1 MNVVDLLLVVYVG
14 AYALFRFRRG
24 FVRLSLELGGLLAS
38 IGIALLSYPMVAT
51 WLRSVAPVPGTF
63 SKAIGFVLI
72 LMIAET
78 LIFWGIR
85 LLIRAIPHP
94 LLESPLNRWAGLVP
108 AAASGVVI
116 SAVLAT
122 IAYGLPLPADV
133 KGQINTSK
141 LVHPLINET
150 QALSQP
156 VFGDALT
163 DLLGTLTRQQ
173 EGERTELGFTATNVK
188 VDERAERRMLELLN
202 RERTSRGLQPLT
214 LDTGKLR
221 DVARAHSR
229 DMFARGYFA
238 HENPEGKT
246 PFDRMQEGG
255 VTFLAA
261 GENLAFAPDVEIA
274 HKGLINS
281 PPHRKNILDPDF
293 RRVGIGAISAGFRGE
308 MFTQNFTN

>member
-1 MNVVDLLLVVYVG
+1 MNLVDLLLVAYVG

-24 FVRLSLELGGLLAS
+24 FVRLSLELGGLVAS
-38 IGIALLSYPMVAT
+38 VAIALLGYPMVAT
-51 WLRSVAPVPGTF
+51 WLGQMAAIPSAF
-63 SKAIGFVLI
+63 SRAISFVLI
-72 LMIAET
+72 LMVAQT
-78 LIFWGIR
+78 LIFWVLR
-85 LLIRAIPHP
+85 FLIRIIPHT
-94 LLESPLNRWAGLVP
+94 LLESPINRWLGLAP
-108 AAASGVVI
+108 AAASAVVI
-116 SAVLAT
+116 SAILAT
-122 IAYGLPLPADV
+122 IAYGLPLPANV
-133 KGQINTSK
+133 KDQVEDSE
-141 LVHPLINET
+141 LAHPLINET

-156 VFGDALT
+156 IFGDALT
-163 DLLGTLTRQQ
+163 SLLGALTRQQ
-173 EGERTELGFTATNVK
+173 EGERTDLGFTATNVR

-202 RERTSRGLQPLT
+202 QERASRGLSSLT

-238 HENPEGKT
+238 HDTPEGKT
-246 PFDRMQEGG
+246 PFDRMREGG

-274 HKGLINS
+274 HKGLMNS

-293 RRVGIGAISAGFRGE
+293 HRVGIGAISAGFRGE